1 MQLSEL
7 EYLCIN
13 CMQGIAQNGTC
24 PVCGF
29 VESNY
34 TPSLNHLLPRTILA
48 GKYMLG
54 KVLGEGGFGITYLGI
69 DLNLDFRVAIKE
81 YYPAGFVSRESH
93 TSSTIMPFQG
103 EKHRFFQK
111 GKDGF
116 INEAKNLA
124 KYRNM
129 GGIVS
134 VNDFFLEN
142 ETAYIVMEFIDGIT
156 FKSYCAS
163 QGGKLP
169 PEQVFAMLKSVITS
183 LAEVHRS
190 GMIHRDISPDNI
202 MCTADGQLKL
212 LDFGAARSFLD
223 SGNKSLSVMLK
234 PGYAPEEQYR
244 SKGQQGPWTD
254 VYSMCATIYK
264 ALTGITPDEASERLV
279 EDTLKPPSALG
290 IALNPQH
297 EQVLMH
303 GLATRHTNRIQSM
316 DQLLAGF
323 YGNNNQGNAYLPPT
337 PAAYPPQNGYQN
349 NQGPLS
355 QTPMSQAPL
364 SQQQERY
371 HPGYDNNRLD
381 KMPAKSP
388 GKSKSKAI
396 TIGVIAALLAIIIIV
411 FAVMNSQYD
420 TVAGMWHVEQMVD
433 SQGQSLTLAD
443 TLENMG
449 LSVADN
455 PQMYFEF
462 TDQNQVFIHSMGS
475 QMEGSYTLDELN
487 LLLDMGDY
495 TLSGVYNP
503 PDRQILIYDNANDL
517 RYELAKSNL
526 SVADIQ
532 QEALNMDA
540 EASEQPNA
548 DDEDAA
554 ALTEQPLIDANT
566 QQIYNEAVQYIANS
580 AGNIAN
586 YTRIDDDTSEDQ
598 AYFDNDEIKIIVL
611 PAETEDQEQYTYHF
625 KDGSLLYASYSGT
638 ADDGTIDA
646 DEIYFD
652 QGQIVLWLYYPD
664 INNSEEFSTIPTEE
678 MDYATWSEA
687 IIADSSSHEEHFRQ
701 LKQEDGAGWQTSYS
715 SQYIIDEIG
724 LLTTEQIILLDT
736 QVESFVAKY
745 GVELIYLFSNNLQ
758 GQTLAAYIQN
768 HERLDF
774 DRDMAVL
781 SISTDIAEYYLASN
795 GVLLP
800 YPNGT
805 DWDAIEL
812 EVIPYLA
819 EEDYFGACTAF
830 IDEMEAFY
838 AAEQE
843 AAEQLPVFSMDQI
856 TYIGGTSS
864 LTEGSVTHSSDRILD
879 GDHDTAWSEGVAGN
893 GYGEGITL
901 NFADTF
907 QISGLYIR
915 AGYHKSTNTY
925 YNNGRPSQLTFT
937 FSDGS
942 SETHRLADVME
953 SQLINF
959 NQPRITSSLKITIDD
974 VYPGSTYQDTL
985 ITEIYINN

>member
-13 CMQGIAQNGTC
+13 CMQGITQNGVC
-24 PVCGF
+24 PLCGF

-81 YYPAGFVSRESH
+81 YYPSGFVSRESH

-103 EKHRFFQK
+103 EKHKFFQK

-129 GGIVS
+129 SGIVS

-156 FKSYCAS
+156 FKAYCAS

-169 PEQVFAMLKSVITS
+169 PDQVFGMLNSVITS

-212 LDFGAARSFLD
+212 LDFGAARSFVGGD
-223 SGNKSLSVMLK
+223 NKSLSVMLK

-254 VYSMCATIYK
+254 VYSMCGTIYK

-290 IALNPQH
+290 IAINPQL

-303 GLATRHTNRIQSM
+303 GLATRHNNRIQSM

-323 YGNNNQGNAYLPPT
+323 YGHPSPGQAHNSSTQPLYSPHT
-337 PAAYPPQNGYQN
+337 GYQN
-349 NQGPLS
+349 NQEPFS
-355 QTPMSQAPL
+355 QAPMSQAPL
-364 SQQQERY
+364 SQQQESY
-371 HPGYDNNRLD
+371 HPGHDDNRLD
-381 KMPAKSP
+381 KMPAKSA

-396 TIGVIAALLAIIIIV
+396 TIGVIAALVAAIIIVI
-411 FAVMNSQYD
+411 AAMNSRYD
-420 TVAGMWHVEQMVD
+420 TVEGIWHVAQIVD
-433 SQGQSLTLAD
+433 SEGQSYTFAEFVSGAGVNEY
-443 TLENMG
+443 T
-449 LSVADN
+449 N
-455 PQMYFEF
+455 PQMYYQF
-462 TDQNQVFIHSMGS
+462 TDQTQCFIYNFGNQT
-475 QMEGSYTLDELN
+475 EGSYTLDEMN
-487 LLLDMGDY
+487 LLIEIDGFSF
-495 TLSGVYNP
+495 SGVYNP
-503 PDRQILIYDNANDL
+503 TDREIWIYDNANNL
-517 RYELAKSNL
+517 RYQLTKSNL

-532 QEALNMDA
+532 LEAELSLGATANAA
-540 EASEQPNA
+540 E
-548 DDEDAA
+548 EDAA
-554 ALTEQPLIDANT
+554 AVAEQPIAELDAEEQQFYAEATQYVLNT
-566 QQIYNEAVQYIANS
+566 RANFED
-580 AGNIAN
+580 
-586 YTRIDDDTSEDQ
+586 YTLVEDHSNDDY
-598 AYFDNDEIKIIVL
+598 AYFDGDELKTILL
-611 PAETEDQEQYTYHF
+611 PPETDDQDFYAYHF
-625 KDGSLLYASYSGT
+625 RDGALLYAKFTGT
-638 ADDGTIDA
+638 TDA

-652 QGQIVLWLYYPD
+652 QGQILTWNYYPD
-664 INNSEEFSTIPTEE
+664 KNDTQYQTVTTEE
-678 MDYATWSEA
+678 MDYDSWADT
-687 IIADSSSHEEHFRQ
+687 IIADSSSYEEHFRQ
-701 LKQEDGAGWQTSYS
+701 LEQESEANQQAYTFIFDQINLLSY
-715 SQYIIDEIG
+715 
-724 LLTTEQIILLDT
+724 EQIIELEHRIL
-736 QVESFVAKY
+736 SMVALY
-745 GVELIYLFSNNLQ
+745 NAELIFVFANDIPDGNIE
-758 GQTLAAYIQN
+758 AYINNQ
-768 HERLDF
+768 LDLGNIGSKADGIIF
-774 DRDMAVL
+774 GLNTETRQYAT
-781 SISTDIAEYYLASN
+781 ISYGFAQDINMDQIIEVIMPLLQDDDYYSACDTLLTEIELAYHAI
-795 GVLLP
+795 L
-800 YPNGT
+800 NGT
-805 DWDAIEL
+805 TSSGQIE
-812 EVIPYLA
+812 
-819 EEDYFGACTAF
+819 EEA
-830 IDEMEAFY
+830 
-838 AAEQE
+838 
-843 AAEQLPVFSMDQI
+843 LPIFSMDQI

-879 GDHDTAWSEGVAGN
+879 GDHSTAWSEGVAGN

-915 AGYHKSTNTY
+915 AGYHKSSNTY

-942 SETHRLADVME
+942 TETHRLADIME

-959 NQPRITSSLKITIDD
+959 NQPRITSSLTMTIDD